1 MKDTDH
7 QQSNTP
13 FGSRCH
19 GSFEILDQLKILSFK
34 SAIIDRFV
42 ILLTERSVS
51 FKTEKCCL
59 CLNLTQAGNGQALTK
74 SVRKSLQ
81 NFSFVTF
88 ASYIIIIERFVR
100 AL

>member
-7 QQSNTP
+7 QKSNTP

-19 GSFEILDQLKILSFK
+19 FQDQLISFIFK

-42 ILLTERSVS
+42 ILVTERSVS
-51 FKTEKCCL
+51 YKTVRCCL
-59 CLNLTQAGNGQALTK
+59 CLNLTQACNGQALTK
-74 SVRKSLQ
+74 SVRKSLK

-88 ASYIIIIERFVR
+88 ASYTIIIERFVR

>member
-1 MKDTDH
+1 MADAIF
-7 QQSNTP
+7 SN
-13 FGSRCH
+13 FK
-19 GSFEILDQLKILSFK
+19 GSFAILDQLKILGFK

-51 FKTEKCCL
+51 YKTENCCL
-59 CLNLTQAGNGQALTK
+59 CVNLTQAGNGQALTK
-74 SVRKSLQ
+74 SVRKSLK

-88 ASYIIIIERFVR
+88 ASYIIITERFVL

>member
-1 MKDTDH
+1 LVADAIF
-7 QQSNTP
+7 SN
-13 FGSRCH
+13 FK
-19 GSFEILDQLKILSFK
+19 GSFEILDQLKILGFQ

-51 FKTEKCCL
+51 YKTEKCCL
-59 CLNLTQAGNGQALTK
+59 SLNLTQTGNGQALTK
-74 SVRKSLQ
+74 SVRKSLK

-88 ASYIIIIERFVR
+88 ASYIIIIERFVL